1 MVFYFLYS
9 SWLSLIAQG
18 KPPVTSTDF
27 ESGPG
32 DSPTNN
38 NESPVEK
45 ISNQYTEGNLTFD
58 FTFTLIR
65 VLVWFFFIVYAN
77 AEKTY

>member
-38 NESPVEK
+38 NESTVEK

-65 VLVWFFFIVYAN
+65 VLV
-77 AEKTY
+77 

>member
-1 MVFYFLYS
+1 MVFDFLYS

-32 DSPTNN
+32 NSPTNN
-38 NESPVEK
+38 NE
-45 ISNQYTEGNLTFD
+45 YTEGNLTFD
-58 FTFTLIR
+58 FTFTLG
-65 VLVWFFFIVYAN
+65 F
-77 AEKTY
+77 

>member
-1 MVFYFLYS
+1 MVFDFLYS

-27 ESGPG
+27 ESEPG
-32 DSPTNN
+32 NSPTNN
-38 NESPVEK
+38 NESPIRK

-58 FTFTLIR
+58 FTFTLG
-65 VLVWFFFIVYAN
+65 F
-77 AEKTY
+77 